1 MLCGPHLQRV
11 AVAADAEHRG
21 DGGDAAARGHF
32 APLRRD
38 PLALFDERKR
48 NPMLAKLQTRPL
60 HSYTST
66 TNTKNKC
73 SFRREDERSCLSMLQ
88 VDGMCIEA
96 AGACLPFSLA
106 GFFG

>member
-38 PLALFDERKR
+38 DPLALFDERKAKPHAR
-48 NPMLAKLQTRPL
+48 KIANPALAFIHIDHEHQ
-60 HSYTST
+60 
-66 TNTKNKC
+66 
-73 SFRREDERSCLSMLQ
+73 E
-88 VDGMCIEA
+88 
-96 AGACLPFSLA
+96 
-106 GFFG
+106 